1 MDSKAKCIILSN
13 VHSCQRLHFHPTS
26 LGLSTITIDNSLV
39 YTHIQQSLYHHI
51 THKAF
56 VERPGET
63 LEVDTAI
70 LQDGISWI
78 TFGKARTSCPSLIVS
93 FRYIFTLL
101 LFHPAF
107 LTQRNNGTIL
117 PAQSPSSAQENHSAI
132 EQHPLIVPIRWDDRA
147 EGMIQSI
154 HWHSIIFFCTRLLLC
169 YGSTAT
175 RGYLFLRTTEE
186 SLYLNPVFS
195 TRDTLQHY

>member
-1 MDSKAKCIILSN
+1 MAAPLLGDIWFWGRPK
-13 VHSCQRLHFHPTS
+13 TS
-26 LGLSTITIDNSLV
+26 WTQWTSDPP
-39 YTHIQQSLYHHI
+39 SLYYCRI
-51 THKAF
+51 QPWT
-56 VERPGET
+56 
-63 LEVDTAI
+63 
-70 LQDGISWI
+70 WI
-78 TFGKARTSCPSLIVS
+78 PFHA
-93 FRYIFTLL
+93 IFTLL

-117 PAQSPSSAQENHSAI
+117 PAQLPSSAQENHSAI
-132 EQHPLIVPIRWDDRA
+132 EQHPLIVPIRWDDWA

>member
-1 MDSKAKCIILSN
+1 MIHIRRNGALVPCRASSTDPGQNNLFD
-13 VHSCQRLHFHPTS
+13 HFHPTS

-132 EQHPLIVPIRWDDRA
+132 EQHPLIVPIR
-147 EGMIQSI
+147 
-154 HWHSIIFFCTRLLLC
+154 
-169 YGSTAT
+169 
-175 RGYLFLRTTEE
+175 
-186 SLYLNPVFS
+186 
-195 TRDTLQHY
+195 

>member
-1 MDSKAKCIILSN
+1 MYCEHN
-13 VHSCQRLHFHPTS
+13 VIHIRRNGAIVPCRASSTDPGKNNLFDHFHPTS

-132 EQHPLIVPIRWDDRA
+132 EQHPLIVPIR
-147 EGMIQSI
+147 
-154 HWHSIIFFCTRLLLC
+154 
-169 YGSTAT
+169 
-175 RGYLFLRTTEE
+175 
-186 SLYLNPVFS
+186 
-195 TRDTLQHY
+195 